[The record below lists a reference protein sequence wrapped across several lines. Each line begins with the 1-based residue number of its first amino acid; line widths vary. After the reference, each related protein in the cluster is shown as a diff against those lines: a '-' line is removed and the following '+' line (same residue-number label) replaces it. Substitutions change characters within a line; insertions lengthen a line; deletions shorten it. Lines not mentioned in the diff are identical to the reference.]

1 MRDLILDPL
10 VLIPLIGISV
20 VYFFIL
26 LRLSGVEQINH
37 LIEKTTISLFLIL
50 LIKPIIPPLTY
61 LQPDALAGND
71 KTIASAMIQLAVYG
85 FFIVL
90 SKPLFRNFFE
100 SVKFIFK
107 DPFLGGVLIVS
118 TLSALWSETP
128 WVALKFGLIQLFVS
142 LFAAQIARKNNL
154 DVLEKYIRWMCL
166 IAAILSLCTVIAAPS
181 IGVGL
186 EDTPPYGT
194 RWIGIFPFPIKLG
207 TCMAL
212 SITLWINHLMS
223 SPRQRLISFGAIA
236 LSFLLL
242 VKASSA
248 QAIFTLIALLGF
260 LVLLNFLQRFDPKQT
275 IVVGVLLVVGFA
287 VMYIGVTE
295 NLEAIF
301 SSVGKDTTLTG
312 RTEFWPQLL
321 EAIEKRPILGYGVQG
336 FWQPWRG
343 AQNPAGHIIAV
354 RGFIPPNGHNG
365 FLDLAV
371 EIGFLGLTLFFL
383 SFILTFVQGIT
394 LWKRS
399 QSSGAAFPLIL
410 LLYVIMAN
418 VSETQLFV
426 TNYIWFSYVLMSV
439 RLNMRENEFPITDSS
454 KLLLRG

>member
-1 MRDLILDPL
+1 MKDLILDPL
-10 VLIPLIGISV
+10 ILIPSIGIAV

-26 LRLSGVEQINH
+26 LRFSGAGQISH
-37 LIEKTTISLFLIL
+37 LIEKATISLFLLL
-50 LIKPIIPPLTY
+50 LIKPIIPPLNY
-61 LQPDALAGND
+61 LQPDALAGSD
-71 KTIASAMIQLAVYG
+71 KTFVSAVIQLAVYG

-100 SVKFIFK
+100 SVRFLFK
-107 DPFLGGVLIVS
+107 DPFLGGLLIVS
-118 TLSALWSETP
+118 TLSALWSDTP
-128 WVALKFGLIQLFVS
+128 WVALKFGLVQLFVS

-166 IAAILSLCTVIAAPS
+166 IAAILSLFTAIAAPS
-181 IGVGL
+181 IGVGI
-186 EDTPPYGT
+186 EDTPPFST
-194 RWIGIFPFPIKLG
+194 RWRGIFPFPIKLG
-207 TCMAL
+207 TGMAL

-223 SPRQRLISFGAIA
+223 SSQQRLISFGAIA
-236 LSFLLL
+236 LSFFLLMQA
-242 VKASSA
+242 VSA
-248 QAIFTLIALLGF
+248 QAIFTLIVLLGF
-260 LVLLNFLQRFDPKQT
+260 LVLLNFMQRFDPKQT
-275 IVVGVLLVVGFA
+275 VVVGVLLLVGFA

-301 SSVGKDTTLTG
+301 GSLGKDTTLTG

-321 EAIEKRPILGYGVQG
+321 EAIGKRPILGYGVHG

-343 AQNPAGHIIAV
+343 AQDPAGHIIAA

-371 EIGFLGLTLFFL
+371 EVGYLGLALFFL
-383 SFILTFVQGIT
+383 SFVLTSIQAII
-394 LWKRS
+394 LWKQS
-399 QSSGAAFPLIL
+399 QLPEATFSLIL

-439 RLNMRENEFPITDSS
+439 RLNMREDKISVTDSS
-454 KLLLRG
+454 KLLV